1 MRSVQGTGVL
11 ALVGELGSHMLS
23 GVAGEGGGRNV
34 SNSGTGVDQ
43 DG

>member
-1 MRSVQGTGVL
+1 MRSVQGTEVL
-11 ALVGELGSHMLS
+11 ALVGELGSHMPS